1 MSTQLSL
8 IVPVYNEDAVLPD
21 FQTRVYDVLQ
31 KMGIKFELIYV
42 DDGSTDNSLQLIKKY
57 SQRPSEVK
65 FLSFSRNFGHQNAI
79 HAGLDHSS
87 GGAVIIIDSD
97 LQDPPELIPRLW
109 EKYISGFDVVYA
121 KRTERKGESGF
132 KKFTA
137 KLFYRAL
144 RGISDIKLPTD
155 VGDFRLIDR
164 KVVEALK
171 QMPEKNKFLRGQISW
186 LGFSQ
191 TEVLYERE
199 ERSAGSSGYSLRK
212 MMRLAIDG
220 ITGFSNVPLKLVTF
234 SGIVVSLISFLV
246 ILYALIAHFFLET
259 TITGWTSLII
269 TVSFFGGVQLLSI
282 GIIGTYMS
290 RINNDVRNRPL
301 YVINEAGVDN
311 KIAIERTEDNAREE
325 QLS

>member
-301 YVINEAGVDN
+301 YVINELGIDN
-311 KIAIERTEDNAREE
+311 KVGIERIEDKAREGHF
-325 QLS
+325 S